1 MAQLRQKHYDCVVLD
16 LGLPDMNG
24 FELMERIKSEIGDIP
39 IIIYTAKE
47 LTPKEETELRRL
59 AETII
64 VKDVRSLDRLLD
76 ETALFLHR
84 VEENLPEPKR
94 QLLEQLHK
102 KDPVLTGKKVLIID
116 DDMRNIFALTS
127 LLERYD
133 MQVLYA
139 ENGRDGIEMLK
150 TTPDIDVALVDI
162 MMPEMDGYD
171 AMRRVREM
179 SEFKSLPLIAL
190 TAKAMKGDREKCIEA
205 GASDYITKPA
215 DSEQLLSLLRVWLFK

>member
-1 MAQLRQKHYDCVVLD
+1 MTL
-16 LGLPDMNG
+16 
-24 FELMERIKSEIGDIP
+24 
-39 IIIYTAKE
+39 
-47 LTPKEETELRRL
+47 KEESELRRL

-64 VKDVRSLDRLLD
+64 VKDVRSLERLLD

-94 QLLEQLHK
+94 QMLEQLHK
-102 KDPVLTGKKVLIID
+102 KDPVLAGKKVLIID
-116 DDMRNIFALTS
+116 DDVRNIFALAS
-127 LLERYD
+127 LVERYD

-139 ENGRDGIEMLK
+139 ENGKDGIETLK
-150 TTPDIDVALVDI
+150 GTPDIDVALVDI
-162 MMPEMDGYD
+162 MMPEMDGYE
-171 AMRRVREM
+171 AMQQIRGME
-179 SEFKSLPLIAL
+179 EFKSLPLIAL